1 MYDNNFLK
9 DTVMAY
15 SKKIEKDLRNN
26 KTILLTVRQ
35 TGYGNKRN
43 RGHQEGGGEQRAASS
58 AVQ

>member
-1 MYDNNFLK
+1 
-9 DTVMAY
+9 MAY

-26 KTILLTVRQ
+26 KTIQLTVRQ